1 MHVWLALILAG
12 CAPKPVAAPAAGW
25 VATEGVVLAGRGPVQ
40 MRTEL
45 RFPLVRGEGFPVEE
59 HEWWAFVDEAVAPR
73 IPGDFVV
80 HDGVGYARD
89 EEGGRRRQTTRVI
102 VWVHP
107 PSADD
112 EVAIEQIRA
121 AWVARFDAAGVT
133 RIDTPAIG
141 SR

>member
-12 CAPKPVAAPAAGW
+12 CAPKAPATPTVGW

-45 RFPLVRGEGFPVEE
+45 RFALVRGEGFPIEE
-59 HEWWAFVDEAVAPR
+59 HEWWAFVDEAVSPR
-73 IPGDFVV
+73 IRGEFVV
-80 HDGVGYARD
+80 HDAVGYARD
-89 EEGGRRRQTTRVI
+89 TEGARRRQTTRVV

-112 EVAIEQIRA
+112 ETAIEQIRA
-121 AWVARFDAAGVT
+121 AWVARFDASGVA
-133 RIDTPAIG
+133 RVDTPAIH
-141 SR
+141 SN